1 MMRTRYKL
9 AATCLAATLSLNSCI
24 EELQP
29 TAVLSSDQVSAL
41 ASSQD
46 GLLNGITACMV
57 TYNSWGTSGYYNN
70 DWGYPCQMVFRD
82 IQLAD
87 IPAYETNYSYSTTR
101 TISGGVKVTF

>member
-9 AATCLAATLSLNSCI
+9 AATCLAATLSLHSCI
-24 EELQP
+24 DEMQP

-41 ASSQD
+41 ASSQE

-70 DWGYPCQMVFRD
+70 DWG
-82 IQLAD
+82 
-87 IPAYETNYSYSTTR
+87 
-101 TISGGVKVTF
+101 